1 MKGALNGRKEWE
13 KYWDANSFKL
23 FDLAS
28 LNKRKNILI
37 HVELMML

>member
-1 MKGALNGRKEWE
+1 MGKIFVK
-13 KYWDANSFKL
+13 NSFKL

-37 HVELMML
+37 HGRSDDVINISGHRI